1 MKTLFQ
7 PPLFIN
13 LSQGTSSFI
22 FTYNTNK
29 KGALIGF
36 LKKGDRTL
44 NPSYTRV
51 YAPVMRSPLLFHNND
66 GLYRPTST
74 SVQPRVAHSTTNLF
88 PHPSS
93 PYRTQSRY
101 SVQTPLSYNP
111 TSYPYYSALPQAMVP
126 SPLAFSAYSVPTV
139 SYATTIS
146 SKGLSIILIA
156 TLMLIALD
164 LVIVRP
170 QKR

>member
-1 MKTLFQ
+1 MKTLSTPFN
-7 PPLFIN
+7 N
-13 LSQGTSSFI
+13 LSQGTSSLG
-22 FTYNTNK
+22 FTYNTNI
-29 KGALIGF
+29 KGADIRF

-66 GLYRPTST
+66 GLYRPTFNP
-74 SVQPRVAHSTTNLF
+74 VQPRVAHSTTNLF
-88 PHPSS
+88 PHPPS

-101 SVQTPLSYNP
+101 SVQTSLSHNP
-111 TSYPYYSALPQAMVP
+111 TPYPYYSALPQAMVP
-126 SPLAFSAYSVPTV
+126 SPLPFSAYSLPTV
-139 SYATTIS
+139 SYASTVS

-156 TLMLIALD
+156 TLMLVALD